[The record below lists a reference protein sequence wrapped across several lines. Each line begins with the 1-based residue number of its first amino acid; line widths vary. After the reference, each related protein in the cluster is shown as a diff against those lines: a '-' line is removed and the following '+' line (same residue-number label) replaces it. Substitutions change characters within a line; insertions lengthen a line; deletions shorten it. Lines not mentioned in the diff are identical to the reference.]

1 MGNKVI
7 QPKKGLSCKS
17 KNVIYLAKCT
27 LCNSNPDTGEVSVY
41 AGQTI
46 QPLHKRM
53 NGHRTCFSDTPDT
66 KAKLQ
71 TWEKSALSKHA
82 FEEHQGN
89 FNLENYRL
97 MAFKQ
102 SRPTNLN
109 RLESKTINEHRLGVL
124 GLNRMKIQKE

>member
-1 MGNKVI
+1 MGDKAI
-7 QPKKGLSCKS
+7 QPQKGLSCKS

-27 LCNSNPDTGEVSVY
+27 LCDSTTDDGGISIY

-53 NGHRTCFSDTPDT
+53 NGHRNCFSNTLDT
-66 KAKLQ
+66 KGRLS
-71 TWEKSALSKHA
+71 WEKSALSKHA
-82 FEEHQGN
+82 FEDHQEN
-89 FNLENYRL
+89 FNMDNYRI
-97 MAFKQ
+97 MALKQ

-109 RLESKTINEHRLGVL
+109 RLESKTINGYRLGVL